1 MDPLEDVF
9 RSMRVESALYGRLE
23 AKAPWAVQFDGDQRI
38 KFAMVARGACWLSVA
53 GERQPV
59 ALRSG
64 DCFVLTDG
72 RSFSVADDPATAP
85 RPCAELLHDGPGRLL
100 AFDGKGAATTL
111 IAGWFRFDGHG
122 GKPLFAQLPPVLHV
136 RMDEE
141 RARALQ
147 ATLDLLALETSENEL
162 GAGIV
167 TKRLADI
174 IFVQA
179 IRTYVRTTGWQ
190 KTGWLAAMSQ
200 PRLGAAL
207 RAMHDQ
213 IDRTWTV
220 SELAAISGMSRSAF
234 AAAFAGRVGEAPH
247 AHLTR
252 WRMYKAGCLIR
263 SGRLSL
269 AQVAKAVGYQTD
281 SAFNRI
287 FRRHH
292 GVTPAAYRRTMIAAT
307 MKTDMAADA

>member
-23 AKAPWAVQFDGDQRI
+23 ATAPWAVKFPGDQRI
-38 KFAMVARGACWLSVA
+38 KFGMVARGACWLSVD
-53 GERQPV
+53 GERLPL

-72 RSFSVADDPATAP
+72 RSFFVADDPATP
-85 RPCAELLHDGPGRLL
+85 PVPCTQVLQNGPGRGRLL
-100 AFDGKGAATTL
+100 AFGGGGPAATL
-111 IAGWFRFDGHG
+111 IAGWFAFDGHG
-122 GKPLFAQLPPVLHV
+122 GQPLFDQLPPVLHV

-147 ATLDLLALETSENEL
+147 ATLDLLALETSEDEL
-162 GAGIV
+162 GGGIV

-190 KTGWLAAMSQ
+190 KAGWLAALTE
-200 PRLGAAL
+200 PKLGAAI

-213 IDRTWTV
+213 IARTWSV
-220 SELAAISGMSRSAF
+220 DDLASISGMSRSAF
-234 AAAFAGRVGEAPH
+234 AAAFRERVGEAPH
-247 AHLTR
+247 AYLTR
-252 WRMYKAGCLIR
+252 WRMYKAGCLLR
-263 SGRLSL
+263 GGRVSP
-269 AQVAKAVGYQTD
+269 AQAAKAVGYQTD

-287 FRRHH
+287 FRRHY
-292 GVTPAAYRRTMIAAT
+292 GVTPAAYRRTAA
-307 MKTDMAADA
+307 AS

>member
-23 AKAPWAVQFDGDQRI
+23 ATAPWAVSFEGDQRI
-38 KFAMVARGACWLSVA
+38 KFGMVARGACWLSVE
-53 GERQPV
+53 GEPRPV

-72 RSFSVADDPATAP
+72 RSFSVADDPATPP
-85 RPCAELLHDGPGRLL
+85 RPCTEVVLHDGPGRLIAL
-100 AFDGKGAATTL
+100 GGEGPATTL
-111 IAGWFRFDGHG
+111 IAGWFGFDGHG

-147 ATLDLLALETSENEL
+147 STLDLLALETSEDEL

-167 TKRLADI
+167 TRRLADI
-174 IFVQA
+174 IFIQA

-190 KTGWLAAMSQ
+190 KTGWLAAMMQ

-213 IDRTWTV
+213 IGRAWTV
-220 SELAAISGMSRSAF
+220 DELAAISGMSRSAF
-234 AAAFAGRVGEAPH
+234 AAAFRERVGEAPH
-247 AHLTR
+247 AYLTR

-263 SGRLSL
+263 NGRFSL
-269 AQVAKAVGYQTD
+269 AQAAKAVGYQTD

-287 FRRHH
+287 FQRHY
-292 GVTPAAYRRTMIAAT
+292 GVTPAAYRRTMVVS
-307 MKTDMAADA
+307 

>member
-23 AKAPWAVQFDGDQRI
+23 ATAPWAVRFPGDGRI
-38 KFAMVARGACWLSVA
+38 KFCLVARGACWLSVE
-53 GERQPV
+53 GERLPL

-72 RSFSVADDPATAP
+72 RSFSVADDPATP
-85 RPCAELLHDGPGRLL
+85 PVPCTDVLRDGPGAGRLL
-100 AFDGKGAATTL
+100 AFGGGGAAATL
-111 IAGWFRFDGHG
+111 IAGWFAFDGHG
-122 GKPLFAQLPPVLHV
+122 GQPLFDQLPPVLHV

-147 ATLDLLALETSENEL
+147 ATLDLLALETSENAL

-179 IRTYVRTTGWQ
+179 VRTYVRSTGFQ
-190 KTGWLAAMSQ
+190 QVGWLAALSE
-200 PRLGAAL
+200 PKLGAAL
-207 RAMHDQ
+207 RAMHEQ
-213 IDRTWTV
+213 IARAWTV
-220 SELAAISGMSRSAF
+220 DELASISGMSRSAF
-234 AAAFAGRVGEAPH
+234 AAAFRERVGEAPH
-247 AHLTR
+247 AYLTR
-252 WRMYKAGCLIR
+252 WRMYKAGCLLR
-263 SGRLSL
+263 GGRLSL
-269 AQVAKAVGYQTD
+269 AQAAKAVGYQTD

-287 FRRHH
+287 FRRHY
-292 GVTPAAYRRTMIAAT
+292 GVTPSVYRRAA
-307 MKTDMAADA
+307 AAS

>member
-23 AKAPWAVQFDGDQRI
+23 ATAPWAVRFDGDQRI
-38 KFAMVARGACWLSVA
+38 KFGMVARGACWLSVA
-53 GERQPV
+53 GEHQPL
-59 ALRSG
+59 ALRGG

-72 RSFSVADDPATAP
+72 RSFSVADDPATPP
-85 RPCAELLHDGPGRLL
+85 RPCTEVLSDGGPGRLL
-100 AFDGKGAATTL
+100 AFGGGGAAATL
-111 IAGWFRFDGHG
+111 IAGWFAFDGHG
-122 GKPLFAQLPPVLHV
+122 GRPLFAQLPPVIQV

-147 ATLDLLALETSENEL
+147 ATLDLLALETQGDEL

-174 IFVQA
+174 IFIQT

-190 KTGWLAAMSQ
+190 KTGWLAAMTE

-207 RAMHDQ
+207 RAIHHQ
-213 IDRTWTV
+213 LDRAWTV
-220 SELAAISGMSRSAF
+220 DELASISGMSRSAF
-234 AAAFAGRVGEAPH
+234 AAAFRERVGESPH
-247 AHLTR
+247 SYLTR

-263 SGRLSL
+263 NGRLSL

-292 GVTPAAYRRTMIAAT
+292 GVTPALYRRSIAAS
-307 MKTDMAADA
+307 